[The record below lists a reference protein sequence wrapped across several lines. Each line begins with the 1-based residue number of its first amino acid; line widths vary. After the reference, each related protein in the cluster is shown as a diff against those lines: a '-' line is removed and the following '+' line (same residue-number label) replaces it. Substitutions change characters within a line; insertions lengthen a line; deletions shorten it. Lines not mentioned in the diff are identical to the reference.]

1 MLKVSPPIFTVHR
14 SQRQWWNEQT
24 CVPAAC
30 CFYSSSP
37 AEDPPWPSHLFLLTL
52 SQQIWNWTCH
62 TNKQLG
68 CGGEIETDRKCGD
81 CTIFKYVCVEE
92 REGWQ
97 VCPSVRGLGWYQRC
111 WLWRQHLL
119 IKHRNCH
126 HHHYYSFSQPPSL
139 QTWLHIAVCNG
150 LHAKST
156 SLSSSDSMWFE
167 CMELYPVNC
176 AISTGIFADLC
187 LERTA
192 QCLQGSGCQYDY
204 ESASYLIYLFFILDY
219 RTAELQ

>member
-1 MLKVSPPIFTVHR
+1 MKWADLCPSSVLFLFILSSWGPTVAFTSIFTYTIPANLKLDM
-14 SQRQWWNEQT
+14 SYKQT
-24 CVPAAC
+24 IRL
-30 CFYSSSP
+30 
-37 AEDPPWPSHLFLLTL
+37 W
-52 SQQIWNWTCH
+52 
-62 TNKQLG
+62 
-68 CGGEIETDRKCGD
+68 GEIETDRKCGD

-126 HHHYYSFSQPPSL
+126 HHHYYSFFQPPSL